1 LTEIRPPGGR
11 TALRAFY
18 AVTLLGLVAYF
29 AYAAW
34 GIGGDGLY
42 TFFNSW
48 VYNGL
53 VLSAAGSCIVRAI
66 FVARERAAWLALGFG
81 LLAWSAA
88 EIIYS
93 TYLATME
100 WPPYPSISDGLWL
113 LFYPASYVA
122 LVLLLRSRMEEFR
135 ASLWLDGV
143 ITALA
148 VAAIGAAV
156 VLQPVLETTEGT
168 LAAVATDLA
177 YPVGDLLLLAFV
189 IAVFALTGWRPG
201 RAWTFIGVGLAAT
214 AVADGLYLYQ
224 AAHGEYVEGTALDA
238 LWPASTLLVG
248 YAAWQS
254 GQPRD
259 IELEGWRLLTIPTVF
274 AFTALAVL
282 FYDHFTSLNS
292 LAVGLGAA
300 TLVVVIVR
308 MAMTF
313 GENLRMLKTS
323 RREALTDAL
332 TGLGNRRRLLLDLKQ
347 TLEDAGAADASPRP
361 RVLLVF
367 DLDGFKHYND
377 SFGHPAGDALLARLG
392 KNLEAAV
399 APYGEPYRLGGDEF
413 CALVTAG
420 APGAETIIAAARSAL
435 TEQGRGFR
443 VGASYG
449 VVILPYEADD
459 PDLALQIADQR
470 LYANKGARRR
480 SSVGQ
485 QTRDVLLQVLH
496 ERTPELHDHL
506 HDVAELAIAVGRKMG
521 LVPEE
526 LDEVARAAELHDVG
540 KMAVPEEILNKPGP
554 LDDVEWAVMKQHTIV
569 GERILRAAPALL
581 PVSKLVRSSH
591 ECWDGSGY
599 PDRLAREEIP
609 LGARIVSV
617 CDAFDAMTTCRPYKP
632 AIPIGE
638 ALDELRRCAGKQFDP
653 KVVEVFCGVVAAS
666 SANQSKT
673 RERPELTPDFG
684 LMSTFEAEVRR
695 LAAEA
700 QASAEHA
707 D

>member
-1 LTEIRPPGGR
+1 LTEIRPPGG
-11 TALRAFY
+11 TKALTAFY
-18 AVTLLGLVAYF
+18 AATLLGLALYVAQT
-29 AYAAW
+29 AW
-34 GIGGDGLY
+34 GVFGPGLDG
-42 TFFNSW
+42 FFNNW

-53 VLSAAGSCIVRAI
+53 VLAAAASCLLRAV
-66 FVARERAAWLALGFG
+66 FVAQERAAWLALGVG
-81 LLAWSAA
+81 LLAWSGA

-93 TYLATME
+93 AYLASME
-100 WPPYPSISDGLWL
+100 WPPYPSISDALWL
-113 LFYPASYVA
+113 MFYPASYVA
-122 LVLLLRSRMEEFR
+122 LVLLLRSRMDEFR

-148 VAAIGAAV
+148 VAAVGAAV

-201 RAWTFIGVGLAAT
+201 RAWAFIGVGLAAT
-214 AVADGLYLYQ
+214 AVADALYLYQ

-254 GQPRD
+254 GRPRG

-274 AFTALAVL
+274 ALTAVALL
-282 FYDHFTSLNS
+282 FYDHFHPLNGF
-292 LAVGLGAA
+292 AVSLGAA
-300 TLVVVIVR
+300 TLLVVVVR

-313 GENLRMLKTS
+313 GENLHMIKTS
-323 RREALTDAL
+323 RREALTDSL
-332 TGLGNRRRLLLDLKQ
+332 TGLGNRRRLLIDLKQ
-347 TLEDAGAADASPRP
+347 VLEDAAASAEEPTP
-361 RVLLVF
+361 RVLIVF

-377 SFGHPAGDALLARLG
+377 SYGHPAGDALLARLG
-392 KNLEAAV
+392 KNLEASV
-399 APYGEPYRLGGDEF
+399 SPYGEAYRLGGDEF
-413 CALVTAG
+413 CALVTAN
-420 APGAETIIAAARSAL
+420 APGAERIIAAARSAL

-449 VVILPYEADD
+449 VVILPYEARD
-459 PDLALQIADQR
+459 PDVALQIADQR
-470 LYANKGARRR
+470 LYANKGARQR

-506 HDVAELAIAVGRKMG
+506 HDVAELAIVVARRMG
-521 LVPEE
+521 LSEEE

-554 LDDVEWAVMKQHTIV
+554 LDDVEWGVMKQHTIV

-581 PVSKLVRSSH
+581 PVSRLVRASH
-591 ECWDGSGY
+591 ECWDGTGY
-599 PDRLAREEIP
+599 PDGLAGEEIP
-609 LGARIVSV
+609 LGARVVSV
-617 CDAFDAMTTCRPYKP
+617 CDAFDAMTTSRPYKP
-632 AIPIGE
+632 SISIAD
-638 ALDELRRCAGKQFDP
+638 ALAELRRCSGKQFDP
-653 KVVEVFCGVVAAS
+653 RVVDVFCEVVLS
-666 SANQSKT
+666 T
-673 RERPELTPDFG
+673 VEHLTWRERARADAEERV
-684 LMSTFEAEVRR
+684 MSALEMEVQR
-695 LAAEA
+695 LAADSRVSLDRTE
-700 QASAEHA
+700 
-707 D
+707 

>member
-1 LTEIRPPGGR
+1 LTEVTPPGGKK
-11 TALRAFY
+11 ALRAFY
-18 AVTLLGLVAYF
+18 AVTLLGLGLYF
-29 AYAAW
+29 AHTAW
-34 GIGGDGLY
+34 GLGGDGLY
-42 TFFNSW
+42 TLFNNW

-53 VLSAAGSCIVRAI
+53 VLAAAASCVVRAI
-66 FVARERAAWLALGFG
+66 FVARERAAWLALGIG
-81 LLAWSAA
+81 LVAWSGA

-93 TYLATME
+93 TYLANMD

-113 LFYPASYVA
+113 VFYPASYVA
-122 LVLLLRSRMEEFR
+122 LVLLLRSRVEEFR
-135 ASLWLDGV
+135 ASLWLDGL

-148 VAAIGAAV
+148 VAAVGAAV
-156 VLQPVLETTEGT
+156 VLQPVLETSEGT

-201 RAWTFIGVGLAAT
+201 RAWAFIGVGLAAT

-248 YAAWQS
+248 YAAWQP
-254 GQPRD
+254 GQPRE

-282 FYDHFTSLNS
+282 FYDHFEPLNG
-292 LAVGLGAA
+292 LAVALGAA
-300 TLVVVIVR
+300 TLVAVIVR

-313 GENLRMLKTS
+313 GENLRMLRTS

-332 TGLGNRRRLLLDLKQ
+332 TGLGNRRRLLLDVRQ
-347 TLEDAGAADASPRP
+347 VLEEARATGGSPSQ
-361 RVLLVF
+361 RVLILF

-399 APYGEPYRLGGDEF
+399 SPYGESYRLGGDEF

-420 APGAETIIAAARSAL
+420 APGAETIVACARAAL

-443 VGASYG
+443 VGSSYG
-449 VVILPYEADD
+449 VVILPHEADD

-470 LYANKGARRR
+470 LYAHKGARRR

-496 ERTPELHDHL
+496 ERTPELHEHL

-521 LVPEE
+521 LGPEE

-554 LDDVEWAVMKQHTIV
+554 LDEIEWAVMKQHTIV

-599 PDRLAREEIP
+599 PDGLAREEIP
-609 LGARIVSV
+609 LGARIVAV
-617 CDAFDAMTTCRPYKP
+617 CDAYDAMTTCRPYKP
-632 AIPIGE
+632 AIPIGD
-638 ALDELRRCAGKQFDP
+638 ALSELRRCSGKQFDP
-653 KVVEVFCGVVAAS
+653 KVVEVFCGAVHS
-666 SANQSKT
+666 SSVDHSAT
-673 RERPELTPDFG
+673 RERPDPFSNGGVIGAL
-684 LMSTFEAEVRR
+684 EAEVRR

-700 QASAEHA
+700 RASVESSE
-707 D
+707 

>member
-1 LTEIRPPGGR
+1 LTELRPPGGKK
-11 TALRAFY
+11 ALRAFY
-18 AVTLLGLVAYF
+18 AVTLLGLAAYF
-29 AYAAW
+29 AYASW
-34 GIGGDGLY
+34 GVGGERFY
-42 TFFNSW
+42 TFFNTW

-53 VLSAAGSCIVRAI
+53 VLSAAASCVARALL
-66 FVARERAAWLALGFG
+66 VARERTAWLALGFG

-93 TYLATME
+93 TYLAKMQ

-168 LAAVATDLA
+168 LSAVATDLA

-201 RAWTFIGVGLAAT
+201 RAWAFIGVGLAAT

-248 YAAWQS
+248 YAAWQQ
-254 GQPRD
+254 GRPRG

-274 AFTALAVL
+274 AFTALALL
-282 FYDHFTSLNS
+282 FWDHFEPLNS

-300 TLVVVIVR
+300 TLVAVIVR

-313 GENLRMLKTS
+313 GENLRMLKAS

-332 TGLGNRRRLLLDLKQ
+332 TGLGNRRRLLLDLRQ
-347 TLEDAGAADASPRP
+347 ALEDAHASPGQPRP
-361 RVLLVF
+361 RVLLLF

-399 APYGEPYRLGGDEF
+399 LPYGEAYRLGGDEF

-459 PDLALQIADQR
+459 ADLALQIADQR
-470 LYANKGARRR
+470 LYAHKGARRR
-480 SSVGQ
+480 SAVGQ

-506 HDVAELAIAVGRKMG
+506 HDVAQLAITVGRKMG
-521 LVPEE
+521 LGPEE

-591 ECWDGSGY
+591 ECWDGTGY
-599 PDRLAREEIP
+599 PDGLAGEEIP
-609 LGARIVSV
+609 LGARIVAV
-617 CDAFDAMTTCRPYKP
+617 CDAFDAMTTSRPYKP
-632 AIPIGE
+632 AIPIAD
-638 ALDELRRCAGKQFDP
+638 ALHELRRCAGNQFDP
-653 KVVEVFCGVVAAS
+653 NVVEVFCEIVVTTPA
-666 SANQSKT
+666 KHRGR
-673 RERPELTPDFG
+673 RERVDISSDDGMLSA
-684 LMSTFEAEVRR
+684 LEAEVRR

-700 QASAEHA
+700 QASVESR